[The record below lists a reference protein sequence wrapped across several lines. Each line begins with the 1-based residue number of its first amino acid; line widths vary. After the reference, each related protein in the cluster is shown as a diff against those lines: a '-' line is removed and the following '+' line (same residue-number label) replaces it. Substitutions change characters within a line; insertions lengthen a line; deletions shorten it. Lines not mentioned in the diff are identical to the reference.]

1 MYVDLDEW
9 LDRARTEYLQTFIR
23 DGGASVKFLVPSQDA
38 EHEELRQ
45 KLEESARD
53 EGYQFAFI
61 DAAQTKVHMIDKVFH
76 AIAIARQV
84 DWDQLAFSFLS
95 RILPQNGYKVPSEQ
109 HEFSIHRIA
118 ELNSRDPSLLLTDL
132 KGLLEQEIFKDYRM
146 CLEFRLAMLRL
157 CQAALDPDSARPPR
171 DVVHAWLTGTLRR
184 ISEMKPALVF
194 QKITRHNAR
203 HMLSSLS
210 HWITR
215 AGKNGLVLALDISRC
230 LAQRPRPR
238 DPDDDSLYYSK
249 ATALDAYESLRQ
261 CVDAVDEM
269 ENCFIVVIVPSSF
282 VQEHGRRSVW
292 RYDALR
298 LRIWD
303 EVRDEHRANPLSPL
317 IRLKPR
323 DEVQR

>member
-1 MYVDLDEW
+1 MYVDPDEW
-9 LDRARTEYLQTFIR
+9 LDLARKEYLRTFVR

-38 EHEELRQ
+38 DHEELRQ
-45 KLEESARD
+45 KLEEIARD

-61 DAAQTKVHMIDKVFH
+61 DAARIKVHMIDKLFH
-76 AIAIARQV
+76 DIARQV
-84 DWDQLAFSFLS
+84 NWDQLAFSFLS
-95 RILPQNGYKVPSEQ
+95 RILPQNGYKVPPEQ
-109 HEFSIHRIA
+109 DEFSIHKITELNERDPRVFPA
-118 ELNSRDPSLLLTDL
+118 ELNQ
-132 KGLLEQEIFKDYRM
+132 LLEKEVYKDYRM
-146 CLEFRLAMLRL
+146 CLEFRLAMFRL

-171 DVVHAWLTGTLRR
+171 DVVHSWLTGSLRR

-203 HMLSSLS
+203 HMLFSLS
-210 HWITR
+210 HWVMR

-230 LAQRPRPR
+230 LDQRPRPR
-238 DPDDDSLYYSK
+238 DRDPSDDTFYYSK
-249 ATALDAYESLRQ
+249 ATTLDAYEVLRQ

-269 ENCFIVVIVPSSF
+269 ANCFIIVMAPISF
-282 VQEHGRRSVW
+282 VHEHDRRSVW
-292 RYDALR
+292 HYEALR

-317 IRLKPR
+317 IRLKRR